1 MTETDPLRDVLD
13 RALSRMHHSMKR
25 LSYRLRSGD
34 DSPEVREVLDEYLGE
49 IAYESEVIA
58 FYMAE
63 YPPLITHTE
72 WGTRAVQNSV
82 IVDHNCFEDERTARF
97 YADRD
102 NEILVTRQVT
112 DWEPI
117 KNLSPS
123 TGHAKKRAETLHTEE
138 A

>member
-13 RALSRMHHSMKR
+13 RVLSRMHHSMKR
-25 LSYRLRSGD
+25 LSYRLRSEV
-34 DSPEVREVLDEYLGE
+34 DSPEVREIVDEYLGE

-63 YPPLITHTE
+63 YPPLNTHTE
-72 WGTRAVQNSV
+72 YGVQFGLPEPIICDSEQRALQVM
-82 IVDHNCFEDERTARF
+82 EDSGGSAV
-97 YADRD
+97 
-102 NEILVTRQVT
+102 LTRQVT
-112 DWEPI
+112 DWAPA

-123 TGHAKKRAETLHTEE
+123 PGHAKKRAETLHVEE